1 MWWWTTA
8 LAVAQSVPVPDGDV
22 SPPRRSFDASEL
34 QLLDELRETYDQ
46 ELDEAD
52 AQLQQL
58 RRQLQERALA
68 QGLVTE
74 EQLRGGS
81 TPLQNEP
88 IAQTSLQ
95 DHVRKLNQA
104 PRAQDPSALAALGP
118 VPRTA
123 PGTATPTPGAKSPS
137 SKKTRAVGEQVAP
150 TGGPHAGT
158 SLAGALVFDAP
169 TALQGSDGPEKRTVV
184 PAGSY
189 MKVRILTGVEANSRD
204 ELPMLAQVD
213 HALVG
218 PNKTRMD
225 LTGCMVVLQVKGEL
239 STDRVVGSAV
249 ELSCVRDSGESVT
262 RPIRGYLAGEDSTF
276 GVTGQLISRQG
287 RVIAAGSVAT
297 LAEAAGAAV
306 AAAQETRQVVT
317 NPISTVGQEVANVTG
332 NDVAYVAG
340 SAGSEAAGLIAGWYL
355 DYADQLLPSIAV
367 GSGRDVWVVLLSSVE
382 LPPLAS
388 SGGR

>member
-1 MWWWTTA
+1 MWWTTA
-8 LAVAQSVPVPDGDV
+8 LALAQSLPVPDGDV
-22 SPPRRSFDASEL
+22 SPPRRSFDAGEL
-34 QLLDELRETYDQ
+34 QLLEEMRETYNQ
-46 ELDEAD
+46 ELSEQDE
-52 AQLQQL
+52 QLAEL
-58 RRQLQERALA
+58 RRQLQERSLA

-74 EQLRGGS
+74 EQLQGGS
-81 TPLQNEP
+81 TPLQTEP
-88 IAQTSLQ
+88 VAVPTLQ
-95 DHVRKLNQA
+95 DHVRHLNRNPA
-104 PRAQDPSALAALGP
+104 VDDPSALAALGP
-118 VPRTA
+118 VPRTSPA
-123 PGTATPTPGAKSPS
+123 TATPTQTTPS
-137 SKKTRAVGEQVAP
+137 SKKARAVGQQVAP
-150 TGGPHAGT
+150 TGGPHVGT

-169 TALQGSDGPEKRTVV
+169 TALEGSDGPEKRTVV

-213 HALVG
+213 HALTG

-306 AAAQETRQVVT
+306 AAAQETRQVAT